1 MLLQVISVAG
11 TVLGFLFLT
20 LSIASGLYY
29 ISEIVEEHTQATKR
43 FLTRAI
49 YTIILIHLLLV
60 LLDGFPV
67 KKSIFAI
74 ASYFIYMQNLKTF
87 PFISLTDPIF
97 LLSALCVVLNHYF
110 WFQFFNESSEIPP
123 QFRFDP
129 NYLPPRRASFAEVA
143 SFFGICVWFVPFAL
157 FVSLSAGDYALP
169 TTQQNYK
176 KDDDDSSIGGNNN
189 QPRFRRR
196 AVGLVRVVI
205 NNIRNTFKD
214 LVGGSS
220 STRESHVL
228 GA

>member
-1 MLLQVISVAG
+1 MLLQALSVVG
-11 TVLGFLFLT
+11 TILGFVFLT

-49 YTIILIHLLLV
+49 YTIVAIHLLLV
-60 LLDGFPV
+60 LLDGFPI

-74 ASYFIYMQNLKTF
+74 ASYFIYLQNLKTF
-87 PFISLTDPIF
+87 PFISLSDPIF
-97 LLSALCVVLNHYF
+97 LLSAVCVLLNHYF
-110 WFQFFNESSEIPP
+110 WFQFFNESSQIPP

-129 NYLPPRRASFAEVA
+129 NYIPPRRATFAEVA

-157 FVSLSAGDYALP
+157 FVSLSAGDYVLP
-169 TTQQNYK
+169 TTQPDHK
-176 KDDDDSSIGGNNN
+176 KDDSTAAN
-189 QPRFRRR
+189 QPRFKRR

-205 NNIRNTFKD
+205 NNIRDTFKD
-214 LVGGSS
+214 LVGSNSRARDG
-220 STRESHVL
+220 HIL

>member
-1 MLLQVISVAG
+1 MLLQVLSVVG
-11 TVLGFLFLT
+11 TVLGFVFLT

-49 YTIILIHLLLV
+49 YAIIVLHLLLV
-60 LLDGFPV
+60 LLDGFPI
-67 KKSIFAI
+67 KKSLFAI
-74 ASYFIYMQNLKTF
+74 ASYFIYLQNLKTF

-97 LLSALCVVLNHYF
+97 LLSAACVLLNHYF
-110 WFQFFNESSEIPP
+110 WFQFFNESSHIPP

-129 NYLPPRRASFAEVA
+129 NYIPPRRASFAEVA

-157 FVSLSAGDYALP
+157 FVSLSAGDYVLP
-169 TTQQNYK
+169 TTKQDHR
-176 KDDDDSSIGGNNN
+176 KDDSETNG

-205 NNIRNTFKD
+205 NNIGDTFKD
-214 LVGGSS
+214 LIGSNS
-220 STRESHVL
+220 RSRDSHIL